1 MLLQLSSST
10 PLERNKVLEVLAAA
24 ADTCVRTD
32 EETMYLEL
40 VLEQNKKNAKSP
52 WGIADPQ
59 APLGVQIEN
68 EVDVCRTLW
77 WLSSVCQIHT
87 TSVKFTFQL
96 KAQKTL
102 NYQSRQH
109 MFISKVSICL

>member
-40 VLEQNKKNAKSP
+40 VHEQNKKCQ
-52 WGIADPQ
+52 ITLRDRRPQ

-68 EVDVCRTLW
+68 EVDICRTLW

-87 TSVKFTFQL
+87 TPVKFTFQL

-102 NYQSRQH
+102 NYQLRQH
-109 MFISKVSICL
+109 MFISTVSICL